1 MDKLVLVSEALCLTI
16 NQVIIWI
23 LSDFF
28 FSFFN
33 QRWYMQPEGLRFYT
47 SVGVDKF
54 WPGWPEE
61 FCTLSEYFDFWY
73 ICLYK
78 SYSQSWR
85 NDRWPNISLNICR
98 EILVWRGYLPLVF
111 LVLRISTRF
120 SCASS
125 LLGCYFS
132 HLLWQYCFAW
142 LSFVLSATCFWDLD
156 FAIFFA
162 FRAVWSKL
170 CTHCLYVS
178 CAIIRVQQLSTSII
192 PINSYGN

>member
-1 MDKLVLVSEALCLTI
+1 MVYATSE
-16 NQVIIWI
+16 
-23 LSDFF
+23 
-28 FSFFN
+28 
-33 QRWYMQPEGLRFYT
+33 PEGLLFYT
-47 SVGVDKF
+47 SAIFDKF

-73 ICLYK
+73 NCLYK

-125 LLGCYFS
+125 LLCCYFS
-132 HLLWQYCFAW
+132 HCSDNIALLGYP
-142 LSFVLSATCFWDLD
+142 SFYVLHAFGTL
-156 FAIFFA
+156 ILPMFFE
-162 FRAVWSKL
+162 FRAVRSKV

-178 CAIIRVQQLSTSII
+178 CAIIKVQQLSTSII
-192 PINSYGN
+192 SINSYGNYSYY

>member
-1 MDKLVLVSEALCLTI
+1 MVYATSHQKVYFFTLQRFSTNFDLDDQKSFALYQ
-16 NQVIIWI
+16 NI
-23 LSDFF
+23 LISD
-28 FSFFN
+28 
-33 QRWYMQPEGLRFYT
+33 T
-47 SVGVDKF
+47 SVSTNLILNHEGMIVDRI
-54 WPGWPEE
+54 
-61 FCTLSEYFDFWY
+61 L
-73 ICLYK
+73 
-78 SYSQSWR
+78 
-85 NDRWPNISLNICR
+85 LNICR

-125 LLGCYFS
+125 LLCCYFS
-132 HLLWQYCFAW
+132 HCSDNIALLGYP
-142 LSFVLSATCFWDLD
+142 SFYVLHAFGTLILPF
-156 FAIFFA
+156 FFA

>member
-85 NDRWPNISLNICR
+85 NDRWLNISLNICR

-125 LLGCYFS
+125 LLCCYFS
-132 HLLWQYCFAW
+132 HCSDNIALLGYP
-142 LSFVLSATCFWDLD
+142 SFYVLHAFGTL
-156 FAIFFA
+156 ILPFF
-162 FRAVWSKL
+162 FCV
-170 CTHCLYVS
+170 
-178 CAIIRVQQLSTSII
+178 
-192 PINSYGN
+192 